1 MGNRTFVHS
10 RRVSNFIDGWRRCYC
25 LVIPV
30 VCTLIYIWFSY
41 KADQKVWM
49 SKNFPD
55 ILSSIITF
63 VSIAISLFGVLL
75 TLLIS
80 EKGKSE
86 MIQFFLDSAD
96 KKVFIKSLKRLIMSG
111 LLTVIVSV
119 CLFAEDIIND
129 KWMLFLS
136 SIAIF
141 TLIKF
146 MALTYR
152 FTNILLDLFIKDKEE
167 YRKKEGPALEPEK
180 KKELQ
185 ERIKKGI

>member
-1 MGNRTFVHS
+1 MS
-10 RRVSNFIDGWRRCYC
+10 ENF
-25 LVIPV
+25 
-30 VCTLIYIWFSY
+30 S
-41 KADQKVWM
+41 
-49 SKNFPD
+49 D

-96 KKVFIKSLKRLIMSG
+96 KKVFISALKRLIMSG
-111 LLTVIVSV
+111 LLTVIISI
-119 CLFAEDIIND
+119 CLFAEDIITD
-129 KWMLFLS
+129 MWLLVLS
-136 SIAIF
+136 SLGLF

-152 FTNILLDLFIKDKEE
+152 FTNILLELFIKDKEQ
-167 YRKKEGPALEPEK
+167 YKKREGTTLDKEK
-180 KKELQ
+180 KNELR
-185 ERIKKGI
+185 ERIKRGI